1 MAVARKKDKE
11 QNKHTYTIEVSR
23 AKELDSG
30 DIALDLIVN
39 GVSIYGAFYVTR
51 EVKGKVESF
60 ISFPSRK
67 GSDGKYYKYVYF
79 PVSDDLLSRLE
90 KDIEGVIND

>member
-1 MAVARKKDKE
+1 MAVARKKNKE
-11 QNKHTYTIEVSR
+11 TENAQVYNIEVSR

-39 GVSIYGAFYVTR
+39 GVSIYGVFYVTR
-51 EVKGKVESF
+51 EVDGKETSF
-60 ISFPSRK
+60 LSFPSRK

-79 PVSDDLLSRLE
+79 PMDDKQLAQLE
-90 KDIEGVIND
+90 KDIEAAI

>member
-1 MAVARKKDKE
+1 MAVARKKQESAQEYK
-11 QNKHTYTIEVSR
+11 IEVTR
-23 AKELDSG
+23 AKELESG

-51 EVKGKVESF
+51 EVKGKEESF

-79 PVSDDLLSRLE
+79 PMNDAQLSQLE
-90 KDIEGVIND
+90 KDIEAAI

>member
-1 MAVARKKDKE
+1 MEVARKKDKE
-11 QNKHTYTIEVSR
+11 TNNTHTYTIEVSR

-51 EVKGKVESF
+51 EVDGKETSF
-60 ISFPSRK
+60 LSFPSRK

-79 PVSDDLLSRLE
+79 PMNDAQLAQLE
-90 KDIEGVIND
+90 KDIEAAI

>member
-11 QNKHTYTIEVSR
+11 TNNTHTYTIEVLR

-39 GVSIYGAFYVTR
+39 GVLIYGAFYVTR
-51 EVKGKVESF
+51 EVDGKETSF
-60 ISFPSRK
+60 LSFPSRK

-79 PVSDDLLSRLE
+79 PMNGAQLAQLE
-90 KDIEGVIND
+90 KDIEAAI

>member
-1 MAVARKKDKE
+1 MAVARKKQHE
-11 QNKHTYTIEVSR
+11 TQEYNIEVSR
-23 AKELDSG
+23 AKELESG

-51 EVKGKVESF
+51 EVDGKETSF
-60 ISFPSRK
+60 LSFPSRK

-79 PVSDDLLSRLE
+79 PMDDKQLAQLE
-90 KDIEGVIND
+90 KDIEAAI

>member
-1 MAVARKKDKE
+1 MAVARKKQESAQEYK
-11 QNKHTYTIEVSR
+11 IEVTR
-23 AKELDSG
+23 ARELESG

-51 EVKGKVESF
+51 EVDGKETSF
-60 ISFPSRK
+60 LSFPSRK

-79 PVSDDLLSRLE
+79 PMNDDQLAQLE
-90 KDIEGVIND
+90 KDIEAAI

>member
-1 MAVARKKDKE
+1 MAVARKNNKDEK
-11 QNKHTYTIEVSR
+11 QNTHAYTIEVSR

-51 EVKGKVESF
+51 EVDGKETSF
-60 ISFPSRK
+60 LSFPSRK

-79 PVSDDLLSRLE
+79 PMNDQQLSQLE
-90 KDIEGVIND
+90 KGIEAAI

>member
-1 MAVARKKDKE
+1 MAVARKKNKE
-11 QNKHTYTIEVSR
+11 TENTHVYNIEVSR

-51 EVKGKVESF
+51 KVDGKETSF
-60 ISFPSRK
+60 LSFPSRK
-67 GSDGKYYKYVYF
+67 GSDGKHYKYVYF
-79 PVSDDLLSRLE
+79 PMNDAQLAQLE
-90 KDIEGVIND
+90 KDIEAAI

>member
-11 QNKHTYTIEVSR
+11 QNTYTIEVSR

-51 EVKGKVESF
+51 EVDGKETSF
-60 ISFPSRK
+60 LSFPSRK

-79 PVSDDLLSRLE
+79 PMDDKQLAQLE
-90 KDIEGVIND
+90 KDIEAAI